1 MRNYGRKYTFCIL
14 FLIAFPPM
22 ENNDVEYE
30 YRISVQI
37 LDLKTGHD
45 SSDKC
50 DNVSCFCH
58 HNASENNFVD
68 TSYGA
73 RPIHL
78 IACS

>member
-1 MRNYGRKYTFCIL
+1 MENRFFCIP
-14 FLIAFPPM
+14 FLITFPPM
-22 ENNDVEYE
+22 ENNGVEHA

-58 HNASENNFVD
+58 HNASENNFGD